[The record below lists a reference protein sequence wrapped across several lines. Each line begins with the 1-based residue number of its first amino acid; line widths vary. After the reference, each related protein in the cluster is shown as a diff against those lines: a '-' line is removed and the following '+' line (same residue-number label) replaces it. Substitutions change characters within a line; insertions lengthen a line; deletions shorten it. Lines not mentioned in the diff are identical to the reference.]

1 MKNLYKTQQG
11 RPLFT
16 MGTLARYKNITS
28 TLSESYEYE
37 LRTCPSCTKK
47 GVFNV
52 QEGHVLER
60 RRACSCFKLGLS
72 SKRGGA

>member
-1 MKNLYKTQQG
+1 MKNLNKTQQG

-16 MGTLARYKNITS
+16 MGILARYKNIIS

-37 LRTCPSCTKK
+37 LRTCPSCPKK

-52 QEGHVLER
+52 QEGHVL
-60 RRACSCFKLGLS
+60 G
-72 SKRGGA
+72 

>member
-1 MKNLYKTQQG
+1 MKNLYKIQQG
-11 RPLFT
+11 RSLFT
-16 MGTLARYKNITS
+16 MGILTRYKNVIS

-60 RRACSCFKLGLS
+60 
-72 SKRGGA
+72 